1 MFLAAANGA
10 EGEVFLAVH
19 VIAFTLAGARNKA
32 VGMVGVHRQGEQRK
46 AFSGLRQ
53 LFEFFPRLLKYRVV
67 IEAPVVAVGGIRY
80 RGFELFR
87 SEQVIEAVGL
97 EKDVFASKAQVSSL
111 HKIVF
116 VTGVFQDIAKAD
128 ILRKEAGYGGRSVAF
143 KRRKQR
149 NAAL

>member
-10 EGEVFLAVH
+10 KGEVFLTVH

-87 SEQVIEAVGL
+87 PEQVIEAVGL